1 VRDSVELE
9 WAGIPAVAIVHEAFV
24 AAAQATASVSGMAG
38 YEFVVVSYPLPPP
51 GEWTDQQI
59 DDLAKQVAP
68 AVARLLTRREE
79 DAPGTRI
86 ACQDVGI
93 GEQEG
98 TAT

>member
-1 VRDSVELE
+1 MELE
-9 WAGIPAVAIVHEAFV
+9 WAGIPAVAIVHEAFE
-24 AAAQATASVSGMAG
+24 AAAKATASVNGMAG

-59 DDLAKQVAP
+59 DDVAKQVAP
-68 AVARLLTRREE
+68 AVARLLTRREA
-79 DAPGTRI
+79 DVPGTRI
-86 ACQDVGI
+86 ACKDVDI